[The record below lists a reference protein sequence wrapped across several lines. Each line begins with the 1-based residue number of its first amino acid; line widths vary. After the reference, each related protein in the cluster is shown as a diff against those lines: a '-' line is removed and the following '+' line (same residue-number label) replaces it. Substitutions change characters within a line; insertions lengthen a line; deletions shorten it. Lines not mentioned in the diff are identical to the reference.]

1 MSEAFKERLSS
12 DIKFAMKAGEKQ
24 KLGALRLISAAVK
37 QYEVDNRAE
46 IDQARVVEMLTR
58 MSKQRRES
66 ISQFDSAGR
75 ADLVAIEQFELDLIT
90 AYLPAQLSA
99 DEIKQRV
106 SAAIAESGA
115 TSMRDM
121 GKVMGLLNAELKGQ
135 ADMAVVSAEV
145 KAHLSS

>member
-1 MSEAFKERLSS
+1 
-12 DIKFAMKAGEKQ
+12 MKAGEKQ
-24 KLGALRLISAAVK
+24 KVGALRLISAAVK

-46 IDQARVVEMLTR
+46 IDQARVVEMLMR

-99 DEIKQRV
+99 DEIKQYV
-106 SAAIAESGA
+106 SAAIAETGA

-121 GKVMGLLNAELKGQ
+121 GKVMGRLNAELKGQ
-135 ADMAVVSAEV
+135 ADMAIVSAEV